1 MSEKKYEIWVKVGEK
16 GGPFEP
22 KDPSRLGTMVG
33 AIQLANEAMKTDEYD
48 QVIVIQS
55 RVVHVLNK
63 YKGEG

>member
-33 AIQLANEAMKTDEYD
+33 AIQLANEVWRDE
-48 QVIVIQS
+48 
-55 RVVHVLNK
+55 
-63 YKGEG
+63 

>member
-22 KDPSRLGTMVG
+22 KDPSRLETLVSS
-33 AIQLANEAMKTDEYD
+33 ISLADEVMKTGDYD
-48 QVIVIQS
+48 QVVVIQS